1 MANTYDDRFV
11 TSYLEGWIYTYLI
24 TLRNFNTDDF
34 GSIDVIL
41 VWIVFTMATLFFT
54 YIMLNLTV
62 SMVKLYY
69 DRNKRLENENTY
81 RVMAQLIIECI
92 DKINPPEI
100 EKELQCTQE
109 KQDFCL
115 IIEKDEDR
123 D

>member
-1 MANTYDDRFV
+1 
-11 TSYLEGWIYTYLI
+11 
-24 TLRNFNTDDF
+24 
-34 GSIDVIL
+34 
-41 VWIVFTMATLFFT
+41 MATLFFT